1 MVRLTRVDRHRALP
15 VKPKMKKHVLFI
27 QGAGTGAYAEDRLL
41 ADSLQRELGAG
52 YDVQCPQMP
61 DEENSPYPQW
71 QAEIDARLAA
81 MHGCVA
87 LVGHSVGG
95 SVLLKYLC
103 DRPATSRVAGLF
115 VIAAPYWGASE
126 FWSWDEGALPADAAA
141 RLAGTWP
148 LIFYQSRD
156 DEVVPF
162 AHLALYAAKLPRAT
176 IREFDGR
183 GHQFGNDLAEVAA
196 DIRSSHGM
204 QAGG

>member
-1 MVRLTRVDRHRALP
+1 
-15 VKPKMKKHVLFI
+15 MKRYVLFI
-27 QGAGTGAYAEDRLL
+27 QGAGAGAYAEDRLL
-41 ADSLQRELGAG
+41 AESLQRELGAG
-52 YDVQCPQMP
+52 YEVQCPQMP
-61 DEENSPYPQW
+61 DEENSPYPAW
-71 QAEIDARLAA
+71 KAEIDSRLAA
-81 MHGCVA
+81 MKGAVA

-103 DRPATSRVAGLF
+103 ERKPAKPIAGLF

-126 FWSWDEGALPADAAA
+126 FWSWDEGALPADAAT
-141 RLAGTWP
+141 RLAGDWP

-183 GHQFGNDLAEVAA
+183 GHQFKNDLSAVAA
-196 DIRSSHGM
+196 DIKKS
-204 QAGG
+204 

>member
-1 MVRLTRVDRHRALP
+1 MQ
-15 VKPKMKKHVLFI
+15 KYVLFI
-27 QGAGTGAYAEDRLL
+27 QGAGAGAYAEDRLL
-41 ADSLQRELGAG
+41 ADSIERELGAG
-52 YDVQCPQMP
+52 YEVQCPQMS
-61 DEENSPYPQW
+61 DEENSPYREW
-71 QAEIDARLAA
+71 RAEIDARLAA
-81 MHGCVA
+81 MNGPVA

-103 DRPATSRVAGLF
+103 DCKPTRQIAGLF

-141 RLAGTWP
+141 RLAGDWP

-176 IREFDGR
+176 VREFDGR
-183 GHQFGNDLAEVAA
+183 GHQFKNDLSEVAA
-196 DIRSSHGM
+196 DVRKASDQHTSPP
-204 QAGG
+204 